1 LSGKETLVERWIL
14 HRFNEAAA
22 AANEALEAREF
33 HLATG
38 AIYKYWIY
46 QLCDVYIVL
55 PPPPAAYSLTLI
67 LRVKENSK
75 PLMRD
80 GTPEQKKSAQDTL
93 YTALE
98 GGLKLLH
105 PFMPFVTEELWQRL
119 PRRSG
124 DKTPSIMLASYP
136 VYEAEYDNAEDA
148 AEYEKIIAVV
158 KTARSLLENYEIK
171 TDARGYTLYFQ
182 S

>member
-1 LSGKETLVERWIL
+1 
-14 HRFNEAAA
+14 
-22 AANEALEAREF
+22 
-33 HLATG
+33 
-38 AIYKYWIY
+38 
-46 QLCDVYIVL
+46 
-55 PPPPAAYSLTLI
+55 
-67 LRVKENSK
+67 
-75 PLMRD
+75 MRD

-105 PFMPFVTEELWQRL
+105 PLMPFVTEELWQRL

-136 VYEAEYDNAEDA
+136 VYESEYDNAEDA
-148 AEYEKIIAVV
+148 VEYEKIIAAV

-171 TDARGYTLYFQ
+171 TDAKGLHTLFSVFIVSQ
-182 S
+182 NSSSG